1 MYRRDIGV
9 IDDIEEI
16 GEKKRY
22 IYETFF
28 EIQYCKSSGQ
38 TGVFQYNHLA
48 HFYLVQYTDYY
59 THILA
64 HLLLINTLVSATP
77 E

>member
-28 EIQYCKSSGQ
+28 EIQYSWNRIDIVGEIEEMLEK
-38 TGVFQYNHLA
+38 
-48 HFYLVQYTDYY
+48 
-59 THILA
+59 
-64 HLLLINTLVSATP
+64 
-77 E
+77 